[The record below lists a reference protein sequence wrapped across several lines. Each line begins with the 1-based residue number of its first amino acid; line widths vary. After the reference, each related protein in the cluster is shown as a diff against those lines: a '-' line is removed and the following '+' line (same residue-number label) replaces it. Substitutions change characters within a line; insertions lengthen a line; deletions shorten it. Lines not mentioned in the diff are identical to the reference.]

1 MVAGETIDGFD
12 SNGVAISAIIND
24 SEGSIVAGSK
34 VVTDNYFL
42 EVSQT
47 GFMYS
52 ISKLVRKKGVSAP
65 IRKLKMVIDYYTLST
80 GRLLWWS
87 ILSRYYICRYSL
99 LWIQVSCRLSRLSSW
114 FGKNLYSGTG
124 TVASPAYVNCSTF
137 DFKSRVFNVAGS
149 PNATV
154 FDIPKLESNFR
165 CDFDWYLPRVDKAF
179 LTPDGEFQIVKGKSE
194 ESPVEPDDLK
204 DGMLLATISHKP
216 YGFDPEND
224 VVIKRS
230 DNKRYTMRDIG
241 AIERRLD
248 QVEYYTSLNMLE
260 SDTMNVR
267 ITDASGKDRL
277 KNGFIVDDFSDH
289 GKSDTAHED
298 FAASLDFEYGEC
310 RASHYT
316 TNVPLVINSNLST
329 NYQQTGPIITL
340 PYSEVK
346 IIEQPYASRVENIN
360 PFNVFTYI
368 GRITL
373 TPGSDDWLDTSPS
386 KRSKH

>member
-1 MVAGETIDGFD
+1 
-12 SNGVAISAIIND
+12 
-24 SEGSIVAGSK
+24 
-34 VVTDNYFL
+34 
-42 EVSQT
+42 
-47 GFMYS
+47 
-52 ISKLVRKKGVSAP
+52 
-65 IRKLKMVIDYYTLST
+65 
-80 GRLLWWS
+80 
-87 ILSRYYICRYSL
+87 
-99 LWIQVSCRLSRLSSW
+99 
-114 FGKNLYSGTG
+114 
-124 TVASPAYVNCSTF
+124 
-137 DFKSRVFNVAGS
+137 
-149 PNATV
+149 
-154 FDIPKLESNFR
+154 
-165 CDFDWYLPRVDKAF
+165 
-179 LTPDGEFQIVKGKSE
+179 
-194 ESPVEPDDLK
+194 
-204 DGMLLATISHKP
+204 MLLATISHKP

-298 FAASLDFEYGEC
+298 FAASLDSEYGEC

-316 TNVPLVINSNLST
+316 TNVPLVVNSNLST

-346 IIEQPYASRVENIN
+346 IIEQPYASRVEKHQ
-360 PFNVFTYI
+360 PLQRLYLYWSYYTDS
-368 GRITL
+368 
-373 TPGSDDWLDTSPS
+373 GSDDWLDTARLPANVQNIEGDFDASFFLN
-386 KRSKH
+386 